1 MATQEEIREEE
12 ERMRLLKTIVD
23 LTAAVLVQGQV
34 SREEALDLVRATKK
48 KVLQLFPDKEAVYD
62 LIYKPRFERILRE
75 FVRREFLS
83 ISKN

>member
-1 MATQEEIREEE
+1 MATKEEIREEE